1 MKTPIT
7 YYGGKQTLLKYLLPL
22 IPQHRMYCEP
32 FFGGGAVFFAKRK
45 SDVEVINDIN
55 GEVINFYKVIKTK
68 FSELQ
73 KEIQSTLHSRELYK
87 KAMEIYKNP
96 EKYSDVKRAWALWT
110 ATNQGFAGMIGSWGF
125 GKDDSKEAALANKRD
140 AFTKDYEQ
148 RLTKVQVESNNAIK
162 VINRCD
168 DKETFIYAD
177 PPYIGSDQGHYKGY
191 SESDYRELL
200 DTLAKVKGKFLL
212 SSYPSKI
219 LTSYINKYKWKV
231 QKITKS
237 IAVTKHTDKLK
248 TEMIVMNYDPTK
260 MKAFKYILSAKDKK
274 ELQSLLKQLTQLK
287 FKTK

>member
-22 IPQHRMYCEP
+22 IPQHRLYCEP
-32 FFGGGAVFFAKRK
+32 FFGGGAVFFAKPK
-45 SDVEVINDIN
+45 SEVEVINDIN
-55 GEVINFYKVIKTK
+55 NEVINFYKVIKTK
-68 FSELQ
+68 FPELQ

-87 KAMEIYKNP
+87 RAMDIYNNP
-96 EKYSDVKRAWALWT
+96 TKYSDVKRAWALWT

-140 AFTKDYEQ
+140 AFTNNYEK
-148 RLTKVQVESNNAIK
+148 RLTKVQVENNSAIK

-191 SESDYRELL
+191 SENDYRELL
-200 DTLAKVKGKFLL
+200 NALSKVKGKFLL

-219 LTSYINKYKWKV
+219 LTSYINKFKWKV
-231 QKITKS
+231 QKINKS
-237 IAVTKHTDKLK
+237 VAVTKHTDKIK
-248 TEMIVMNYDPTK
+248 TEMIVMNYDPKKVQAFQYTLNTK
-260 MKAFKYILSAKDKK
+260 DFK
-274 ELQSLLKQLTQLK
+274 ELQSLAKQLSQLK
-287 FKTK
+287 LK

>member
-22 IPQHRMYCEP
+22 IPQHRLYCEP
-32 FFGGGAVFFAKRK
+32 FFGGGAVFFAKPK

-55 GEVINFYKVIKTK
+55 GEVINFFKVIKTK
-68 FSELQ
+68 FPELQ

-87 KAMEIYKNP
+87 RAMEIYNNP
-96 EKYSDVKRAWALWT
+96 KRYSDVKRAWALWT

-125 GKDDSKEAALANKRD
+125 GKDDSKEASLAVKRD
-140 AFTKDYEQ
+140 NFTKEYEN
-148 RLTKVQVESNNAIK
+148 RLTRVQVENNNAIK

-191 SESDYRELL
+191 TESDYKTLL
-200 DTLAKVKGKFLL
+200 DTLAKTKAKFLL

-219 LTSYINKYKWKV
+219 LTAYINKYKWKV

-237 IAVTKHTDKLK
+237 VAVTKHTDKVK
-248 TEMIVMNYDPTK
+248 TEMIVMNYDPAKSKSFIHTLNTK
-260 MKAFKYILSAKDKK
+260 DQK
-274 ELQSLLKQLTQLK
+274 ELQSLSKLLTQLK